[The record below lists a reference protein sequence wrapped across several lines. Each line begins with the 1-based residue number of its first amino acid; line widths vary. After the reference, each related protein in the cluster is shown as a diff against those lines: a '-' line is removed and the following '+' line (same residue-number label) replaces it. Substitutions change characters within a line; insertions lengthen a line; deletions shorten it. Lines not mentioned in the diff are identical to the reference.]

1 MKTAYALCWTPDGI
15 SLCVVVKISVAL
27 LLFLVS
33 VYILPFVH
41 KRKNIREFGV
51 EPLLLRMEEV
61 EEESQVMNTTAY
73 ILLTVGLV
81 TTLLLVILI
90 FSIVNAKMTGTCCF
104 KANSKVWKWNI
115 GSCFV

>member
-61 EEESQVMNTTAY
+61 EEESQGMNTTAY

-81 TTLLLVILI
+81 TTLLLVIRPPHCTPTVQYIGWLRN
-90 FSIVNAKMTGTCCF
+90 FRFRNFAKC
-104 KANSKVWKWNI
+104 
-115 GSCFV
+115 

>member
-61 EEESQVMNTTAY
+61 EEESQGMNTTAY